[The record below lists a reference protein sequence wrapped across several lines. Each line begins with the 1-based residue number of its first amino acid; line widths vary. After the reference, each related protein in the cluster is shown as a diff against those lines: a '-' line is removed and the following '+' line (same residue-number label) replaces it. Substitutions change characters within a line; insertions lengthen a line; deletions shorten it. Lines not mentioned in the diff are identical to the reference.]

1 MQITTVASL
10 DVGVCKNFE
19 KCKTDRDCKGGR
31 CIKLPGGNPW
41 LSKDY
46 HICKCDDYH
55 ITPTTI
61 SSIPTKCNI
70 WTKCQSDSDCNG
82 GICLPEFRPGGSGKL
97 CSCNIK
103 PLTKPLSTTLRS
115 TPLFTN
121 EIKCVNGNRCETNAD
136 CNGGN
141 CFNFFGLPD
150 GKFCKCEQVT
160 STPLI
165 PTFNPSI
172 SNTMLCKQWAKCE
185 YDMECNGGKCKTIFG
200 IGNLRSCDCS
210 VPLTAFPANPPPS
223 MFCITNNQCETDEQ
237 CPGGKCENH
246 KTSGV

>member
-1 MQITTVASL
+1 M
-10 DVGVCKNFE
+10 
-19 KCKTDRDCKGGR
+19 
-31 CIKLPGGNPW
+31 
-41 LSKDY
+41 
-46 HICKCDDYH
+46 
-55 ITPTTI
+55 
-61 SSIPTKCNI
+61 SSIPITCKK
-70 WTKCQSDSDCNG
+70 WKKCQSDSDCNG
-82 GICLPEFRPGGSGKL
+82 GTCLQFFKILQKL
-97 CSCNIK
+97 CSCSTKSQPK
-103 PLTKPLSTTLRS
+103 PTISTTM
-115 TPLFTN
+115 FTT

-150 GKFCKCEQVT
+150 GKFCKCEQAT

-172 SNTMLCKQWAKCE
+172 SKTMLCKQWAKCE

-200 IGNLRSCDCS
+200 IGKLCSCEATTS
-210 VPLTAFPANPPPS
+210 TASPVNPPPS